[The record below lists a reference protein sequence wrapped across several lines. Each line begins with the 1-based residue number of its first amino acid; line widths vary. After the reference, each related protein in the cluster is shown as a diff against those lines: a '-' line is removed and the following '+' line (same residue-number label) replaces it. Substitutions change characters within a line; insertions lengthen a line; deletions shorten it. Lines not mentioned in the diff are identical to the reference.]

1 MHCKGCQCSGV
12 VLVMAELVE
21 KGVAMAVVKFVWCS
35 SSGDAGGGVV
45 NRDKGEEEAIK
56 LRMLSVHFGA
66 GRGRVKISRPTPHRT
81 RGRET

>member
-1 MHCKGCQCSGV
+1 MHCKGRQCSGV

-45 NRDKGEEEAIK
+45 NRDKGEEEAIM
-56 LRMLSVHFGA
+56 LRMLSVRFGA
-66 GRGRVKISRPTPHRT
+66 GRGEDFAPHT
-81 RGRET
+81 APHAGPGHVN